1 LGIVL
6 DGSFFK
12 QQWMLPT
19 KIGLLARNLSEK
31 CKDLHLAIVALAGLM
46 STKKL
51 RVRVEE
57 SQ

>member
-1 LGIVL
+1 
-6 DGSFFK
+6 
-12 QQWMLPT
+12 MLPT

-51 RVRVEE
+51 EFEWRKVNKILNLVL
-57 SQ
+57 SLDS